1 MNETQLPKTDQLYSH
16 IAVMG
21 AGAVGGY
28 FGGMLARAG
37 MRVTF
42 IGRPAFV
49 EAVKRNGLF
58 IDSINFQ
65 ETVRVEASSDPSAAR
80 ARTSFFCA

>member
-1 MNETQLPKTDQLYSH
+1 MNSQAWPR
-16 IAVMG
+16 IAVVG

-37 MRVTF
+37 APVVF

-49 EAVKRNGLF
+49 EAV
-58 IDSINFQ
+58 
-65 ETVRVEASSDPSAAR
+65 ESDGR
-80 ARTSFFCA
+80 